1 LAVGAGIE
9 EAEVNNSPVGAVL
22 VVGAGIGG
30 MQASLDLAE
39 AGVRVYLV
47 DRSPAIGGVMAQLDK
62 TFPTNDCAMCILS
75 PKLVECGRHR
85 NIEVMTY
92 AELESIE
99 GEPGNFTARVR
110 QYPRYVDVDE
120 CTGCGDCAAVCPIHR
135 PDQFNVGLSERQ
147 AIYRLYPQAIP
158 NAYVIEKRG
167 VAPCRDACPASQR
180 AQGYIALIREGRYE
194 DALRVI
200 KEDNPFPGVCGR
212 ICNRRC
218 EDACSRGKLDEP
230 INIRA
235 LKRFVTDRVYAQPR
249 VVPQVVERRYGERVA
264 VIGAGPCGL
273 TAAQDLCMLGYGV
286 TVFEA
291 LPVAGGMLRVGVP
304 EYRLPAS
311 IVDREVQ
318 DIVDLGVELRLNTT
332 VENLDD
338 VFTEGVNGFD
348 AVLIAVGAHE
358 GVRLPVPGADLEGV
372 LINTTFLRD
381 VRLGNPPE
389 LGERVAVIG
398 SGDVAMDVARTAVR
412 LGRSRAGTRPART
425 RGGVNGCQETL
436 PNRGREVHVY
446 YRRTREEA
454 TADEEEMRHAEEE
467 GVVFHWQVTPIEVVE
482 DGVNGCGRVGGIK
495 CVRTEQGLP
504 DETGRCRPVP
514 ISGSE
519 HFVPCDNVI
528 FSVGQR
534 AGLAFIPE
542 SAGVGITEQST
553 IAVNPNTLA
562 ATRPGVFAAGDATTG
577 TSFVI
582 EAVAAGHRVAESM
595 HRYLRGEELEPD
607 LTGFPKPVRSPVA
620 ELAQAEIEER
630 VERGEVRVQPRVP
643 MDELPIE
650 ERRGTFEEVVAGYTE
665 SRAQAEAARCLACG
679 ICSECLQC
687 VYACQKHCIDHN
699 MQEEVVELQV
709 GAVVLALGLETMPG
723 DVRPEFGYGQLPNV
737 VTSIEFERML
747 SASGPWGGEVRRPSD
762 GQHPRKVAFIQCV
775 GSRDTSCQQGYC
787 SAVCCMYAI
796 KEAVIAREHDP
807 NVEPTIF
814 YMDIRSGGKGFE
826 RYVERAEREYGVRY
840 VRSMVSSVTAGSTD
854 TGNLRLS
861 YATPDG
867 KRMEEEFDLVV
878 LSVGLRPPEGARE
891 LAERLG
897 IELNEYGFA
906 EPSSFQPGQ
915 TTRPGVFV
923 AGPFSEPKD
932 IPETVIEASCAA
944 AQASALLAES
954 RGSLVQ
960 EITYPPER
968 DVSEEEARVGVFVC
982 HCGINIGG
990 VVDVPEVVEYATRLP
1005 GVVYAEQNLY
1015 TCSQDTQERIRER
1028 IEEYGLNRV
1037 VVASCTPRTH
1047 EPLFQ
1052 ATLRGAGLNPHLFEM
1067 TNIREQD
1074 SWVHRDD
1081 HQRATEKAKELVAMA
1096 VAKARKLR
1104 SIPRS
1109 TFDVDRH
1116 ALVIGGGLAGM
1127 TAALSIAEQG
1137 FGVTLVER
1145 EEELGGNLRHIYTPL
1160 PDLTGFG
1167 AVVRRPCPT
1176 GESVRSPQ
1184 VLLRQTIE
1192 AVSANPR
1199 ISVLTEAEV
1208 VDVGGYVGQYRS
1220 TVQLADGCQRCQR
1233 MEIQHGVIVVA
1244 TGARQIEP
1252 QEYLYGKHPGVIT
1265 QRELEEVMS
1274 GWVNEESN
1282 ETGVNGYRSSGH
1294 SSFIS
1299 YTPSSVVMIQCVG
1312 SRDDEHPYCSRV
1324 CCTEAI
1330 KNALVIK
1337 ERSPETQVYILYR
1350 DIRTFGFKERYYR
1363 EARRKGVIFLQYDK
1377 DQKPEVRVTTEETGF
1392 FPKNPVSK
1400 GLCVDVMVQ
1409 PEEEVFTLD
1418 ADLVVLSAGIEPNVS
1433 TDGGLGNES
1442 LAQLLKVPLD
1452 EDGFF
1457 LEAHVKLRPLDFAAD
1472 GVYLCGMAHSPR
1484 FLDETIAQAR
1494 GAAVRAVTL
1503 LSKDELEAT
1512 PIVASVKE
1520 RLCSACGLC
1529 VEVCPYDA
1537 RVLEP
1542 GAHYAEV
1549 IEVLCQGC
1557 GACVVAC
1564 PNKASQQ
1571 KGFELRQEYGILD
1584 AIMMTD
1590 GVNGVNG

>member
-1 LAVGAGIE
+1 M
-9 EAEVNNSPVGAVL
+9 SKSSVGAVL

-30 MQASLDLAE
+30 IQSSLDLAE
-39 AGVRVYLV
+39 VGFKVYLL
-47 DRSPAIGGVMAQLDK
+47 DKSPAIGGVMAQLDK

-75 PKLVECGRHR
+75 PKLVECGRHL
-85 NIEVMTY
+85 NVEVMTY
-92 AELESIE
+92 AELESVE

-110 QYPRYVDVDE
+110 KKPRYVVVDE
-120 CTGCGDCAAVCPIHR
+120 CTGCGDCAAVCPVIR
-135 PDQFNVGLSERQ
+135 PDQFNVNMSERR
-147 AIYRLYPQAIP
+147 AAYKLYPQAIP
-158 NAYVIEKRG
+158 NAYVIEKLGR
-167 VAPCRDACPASQR
+167 APCREACPIHQR
-180 AQGYIALIREGRYE
+180 AQGYVALIREGRFA
-194 DALRVI
+194 DAYRTI
-200 KEDNPFPGVCGR
+200 REDNPFPSICGR
-212 ICNRRC
+212 VCNHKC
-218 EDACSRGKLDEP
+218 EDACSRGKVDEP
-230 INIRA
+230 VNIMR
-235 LKRFVTDRVYAQPR
+235 LKRFVADWALAHPDECGSVG
-249 VVPQVVERRYGERVA
+249 VGER
-264 VIGAGPCGL
+264 
-273 TAAQDLCMLGYGV
+273 
-286 TVFEA
+286 
-291 LPVAGGMLRVGVP
+291 P
-304 EYRLPAS
+304 E
-311 IVDREVQ
+311 
-318 DIVDLGVELRLNTT
+318 VEPT
-332 VENLDD
+332 
-338 VFTEGVNGFD
+338 GK
-348 AVLIAVGAHE
+348 
-358 GVRLPVPGADLEGV
+358 
-372 LINTTFLRD
+372 
-381 VRLGNPPE
+381 
-389 LGERVAVIG
+389 RVAVIG
-398 SGDVAMDVARTAVR
+398 SGPTGLTSAQDLVKLGHDVTIFEALPVPGGMMRVGIPAYRLPYELVQREIDDILALGVELKCNRRIEDATALLRDGYDAVFVAVGAHQGVRLPIPGVDLPEVMVATDFLRQVALGGGQETLPNVEGKRVLVLGGGNVAVDAAMTAVR
-412 LGRSRAGTRPART
+412 LGASWVGMSCLESREMMPAHEWEIRDAQEEGIEVFPART
-425 RGGVNGCQETL
+425 FREITSADGHVTGVRCVEIDFRGFVE
-436 PNRGREVHVY
+436 GRPDFDEIPGTEHVI
-446 YRRTREEA
+446 EA
-454 TADEEEMRHAEEE
+454 SMVIFAIGQRPD
-467 GVVFHWQVTPIEVVE
+467 VS
-482 DGVNGCGRVGGIK
+482 C
-495 CVRTEQGLP
+495 LP
-504 DETGRCRPVP
+504 DEVKVSTVSTVSTDKTARGRLK
-514 ISGSE
+514 
-519 HFVPCDNVI
+519 
-528 FSVGQR
+528 
-534 AGLAFIPE
+534 A
-542 SAGVGITEQST
+542 SATD
-553 IAVNPNTLA
+553 PMTLA
-562 ATRPGVFAAGDATTG
+562 TDVPGIFVGGDVVTG
-577 TSFVI
+577 TAFVVDAI
-582 EAVAAGHRVAESM
+582 AAGHRVSRSIDA
-595 HRYLRGEELEPD
+595 YLRGEPLPVSTASRDARAPVSTDEDVHIPVVELTEEEARAKVSTDEVSDAP
-607 LTGFPKPVRSPVA
+607 RHEVA
-620 ELAQAEIEER
+620 KLAAAER
-630 VERGEVRVQPRVP
+630 VQDFREVYPAFT
-643 MDELPIE
+643 E
-650 ERRGTFEEVVAGYTE
+650 ETAR
-665 SRAQAEAARCLACG
+665 AEAARCLSCG

-687 VYACQKHCIDHN
+687 VYACQKHCIDHS
-699 MQEEVVELQV
+699 MRGEIVELNV
-709 GAVVLALGLETMPG
+709 GAVVLVPGSETMPG
-723 DVRPEFGYGQLPNV
+723 DIRPEFGYGRLPNV
-737 VTSIEFERML
+737 VTSIELERML

-762 GQHPRKVAFIQCV
+762 GEHPRKVAFIQCV
-775 GSRDTSCQQGYC
+775 GSRDITCDQGYC
-787 SAVCCMYAI
+787 SSVCCMYAT

-826 RYVERAEREYGVRY
+826 SYIERAEQEYGVRY
-840 VRSMVSSVTAGSTD
+840 VRSMVSAVTDVPRTGS
-854 TGNLRLS
+854 LRLR

-867 KRMEEEFDLVV
+867 KNVEEEFDLVV
-878 LSVGLRPPEGARE
+878 LSVGLRPPEGTRE

-897 IELNEYGFA
+897 VALNEYGFA
-906 EPSSFQPGQ
+906 EPPPFQPGR
-915 TTRPGVFV
+915 TTQPGIFV

-944 AQASALLAES
+944 AQVSALLADV
-954 RGSLVQ
+954 RGTLTEERVLT
-960 EITYPPER
+960 EER
-968 DVSEEEARVGVFVC
+968 DVSRERPRVGVFVC
-982 HCGINIGG
+982 HCGINIGA
-990 VVDVPEVVEYATRLP
+990 VVNVPEVVEYVTSLP
-1005 GVVYAEQNLY
+1005 DVVYAEDNLY
-1015 TCSQDTQERIRER
+1015 TCSQDTQERIREC
-1028 IEEYGLNRV
+1028 IGEHDLNRV

-1052 ATLRGAGLNPHLFEM
+1052 ETVRGAGLNPHLFAM
-1067 TNIREQD
+1067 ANIREQD
-1074 SWVHRDD
+1074 SWVHRGD
-1081 HQRATEKAKELVAMA
+1081 HQMATEKAKELVRMT

-1104 SIPRS
+1104 SIPRR
-1109 TFDVDRH
+1109 TFDIDRH

-1145 EEELGGNLRHIYTPL
+1145 EEQLGGNLRHIYTPL
-1160 PDLTGFG
+1160 PQWSGDLAERVNGCERVSG
-1167 AVVRRPCPT
+1167 D
-1176 GESVRSPQ
+1176 PQ

-1199 ISVLTEAEV
+1199 ISILTEAEV
-1208 VDVGGYVGQYRS
+1208 VDVGGYLGQYRS
-1220 TVQLADGCQRCQR
+1220 TVRLADGCQRMQ
-1233 MEIQHGVIVVA
+1233 EIQHGVVVVA
-1244 TGARQIEP
+1244 TGARQIKP
-1252 QEYLYGKHPGVIT
+1252 REYLYGKHPGVIT
-1265 QRELEEVMS
+1265 QRELEALLVGSREY
-1274 GWVNEESN
+1274 
-1282 ETGVNGYRSSGH
+1282 GVGNGGDDVSLAVTNGYGWGGKSLQ
-1294 SSFIS
+1294 
-1299 YTPSSVVMIQCVG
+1299 SVVMIQCVG
-1312 SRDDEHPYCSRV
+1312 SRDEEHPYCSRV